1 MEGLK
6 MFSKL
11 FKKID
16 GLMQN
21 LTLITIYLIFLYFMA
36 QVLRYML
43 IL

>member
-1 MEGLK
+1 

-11 FKKID
+11 FKKIE

-21 LTLITIYLIFLYFMA
+21 LTLITIYLIFIYFMA

>member
-1 MEGLK
+1 
-6 MFSKL
+6 MFTRL

-21 LTLITIYLIFLYFMA
+21 LTLITIYLIFAYFMA

>member
-1 MEGLK
+1 
-6 MFSKL
+6 MFTRL
-11 FKKID
+11 FKKIE

-21 LTLITIYLIFLYFMA
+21 LTLITIYLIFAYFMA

>member
-1 MEGLK
+1 
-6 MFSKL
+6 MFTRL
-11 FKKID
+11 FKKIE

-21 LTLITIYLIFLYFMA
+21 LTLITIYIIFLYFMA

>member
-1 MEGLK
+1 

>member
-1 MEGLK
+1 
-6 MFSKL
+6 MFNKL

-21 LTLITIYLIFLYFMA
+21 LTLITIYFIFLYFMA

>member
-1 MEGLK
+1 

-36 QVLRYML
+36 QVLRYIL
-43 IL
+43 II

>member
-1 MEGLK
+1 
-6 MFSKL
+6 MFTKL
-11 FKKID
+11 FKKIE